1 MCSSDLGDNLWSAGD
16 NLGHA
21 HAVSAAPGRSP
32 AERAQEGQG
41 RSLHTKQNRSGPRGA
56 CASRWNKTAP
66 GAGAGRATSGAEGLR
81 TKPLG
86 VRLRRAKRG
95 ISKVSRERK

>member
-1 MCSSDLGDNLWSAGD
+1 MGDNLWSAGD

-56 CASRWNKTAP
+56 CAST
-66 GAGAGRATSGAEGLR
+66 GRATSGAEGLR